1 MSAVPTRRNAASSS
15 VGSSLIIRG
24 MMPSEGRLE
33 GLQRVIR
40 EAVHRVYGDDE
51 TAASSV
57 HTSCLPDVTDDDD
70 DEEEEE
76 WFDELSSWPLPLPP
90 LPPSAS
96 PPDIAMNFKPCVV
109 LRPTQPRVPPPPNLL
124 PMRPSQLPPR
134 PSQRL
139 PRPSAIEQDAVV
151 ESTVPVPQ
159 RLRPPPLP
167 VAVAETAAESEA
179 PQKIMQPK
187 RRLKSPDKAPP
198 WKRQV

>member
-24 MMPSEGRLE
+24 MMPSAGRLE

-51 TAASSV
+51 TAEDISEQV
-57 HTSCLPDVTDDDD
+57 PDVTD

-124 PMRPSQLPPR
+124 PMRPSQ
-134 PSQRL
+134 RL

-167 VAVAETAAESEA
+167 VAVAESAAESEA

-198 WKRQV
+198 WKRQA